1 MKVAII
7 GASGNVGS
15 AIRDEALAR
24 GHQVTAVV
32 RHPEKITV
40 KNPKLTVA
48 KGDVLADDVAKL
60 VKGQDAVISAYNPGW
75 ANPNIAPDTGVAY
88 KAIVEGVKKSGVKRL
103 LIVGGAGSLEVSPG
117 VQLIDTMQVPDV
129 IKGAI
134 LALREVLYT
143 LRKEKDLDWTFL
155 SPAAT
160 ISPGERT
167 GKFRLGKDQ
176 VVKDANGDSK
186 ISIQDYA
193 VAMLDELE
201 KPKHSRERFTV
212 AY

>member
-7 GASGNVGS
+7 GASGNIGS
-15 AIRDEALAR
+15 AIRDEALSR

-32 RHPEKITV
+32 RHPEKITI
-40 KNPKLTVA
+40 KNPALTVMQ
-48 KGDVLADDVAKL
+48 GDVLKDPVDRMVR
-60 VKGQDAVISAYNPGW
+60 GHDAVISAYNPGW
-75 ANPNIAPDTGVAY
+75 SNPNIAPETTQAY
-88 KAIVEGVKKSGVKRL
+88 TAIIAGVKKADVKRL
-103 LIVGGAGSLEVSPG
+103 LVVGGAGSLEASPG
-117 VQLIDTMQVPDV
+117 VQLIETMKVPDL
-129 IKGAI
+129 IRGAI

-160 ISPGERT
+160 IAPGQRT

-193 VAMLDELE
+193 VAMIDELE
-201 KPKHSRERFTV
+201 KPKHSRQRFTIG
-212 AY
+212 Y